1 MTPKVKQIYSQ
12 LRDLSKK
19 LSARSR
25 VVIIASVVIAI
36 ALLGYLITADHTKY
50 APLFTG
56 LSTEDASRITEELK
70 KSKVPFKIEAGGT
83 AVLVPEEVVHES
95 RLSLAGKGLPR
106 GGGVGFEIF
115 DSQKFGISDFAQQVN
130 YRRALQGE
138 LERTISQLDSVKA
151 SRVHIALPKRQLFA
165 RAQQPVSASVTLR
178 LHSGRSL
185 ARASV
190 KGIVHL
196 VSSSVAGLNPAA
208 VTVVNTSG
216 EMLWSG
222 KGGVTGANGP
232 LDFKQNLE
240 ETLERRVTEI
250 MNAALGTGNSVVKV
264 TAEIGFAQVEETDTQ
279 YDPEKIA
286 IRSESSLEEKDEKR
300 GRKAAGIPGVRGNLP
315 GGPGPQTA
323 GTGSGSSRKRVTR
336 NYEVNRSIRRK
347 VLPAGQ
353 LKRLSVAVLVDANA
367 LQTQAAAAA
376 GGAGAAK
383 DKPVA
388 KLNLAA
394 LEEVVRKAVGYAPE
408 RGDLVTLQAVP
419 FAEDTLGAG
428 DAAGGPVIQFLKE
441 QSWVVPTAVVVVAV
455 VVVLIWMRRR
465 RKKVQEVEV
474 IDLPKTVWEL
484 EGAAGAAAGLGPQ
497 GQAGAEPMAAGK
509 TPLALGAGDVNARDL
524 ANAAAAHD
532 AMRAASVLRS
542 WIGEEA

>member
-1 MTPKVKQIYSQ
+1 MSPKVKQIYSQ
-12 LRDLSKK
+12 LRDLSRK

-25 VVIIASVVIAI
+25 VVIIASVIAVVV
-36 ALLGYLITADHTKY
+36 LLGYLITADHTTY
-50 APLFTG
+50 TPLFTG
-56 LSTEDASRITEELK
+56 LSTEDASRITEELR
-70 KSKVPFKIEAGGT
+70 KSKVPFKLEAGGT

-151 SRVHIALPKRQLFA
+151 SRVHIALPKRQLFV
-165 RAQQPVSASVTLR
+165 RAQQRVSASVTLR
-178 LHSGRSL
+178 LHPGRSL
-185 ARASV
+185 MRPSV
-190 KGIVHL
+190 KAIVHL
-196 VSSSVAGLNPAA
+196 VSSSVAGLDPAS

-250 MNAALGTGNSVVKV
+250 MNAAVGTGSSVVKV
-264 TAEIGFAQVEETDTQ
+264 TAEIGFAEVEETDTQ

-315 GGPGPQTA
+315 GGPGPQTS

-336 NYEVNRSIRRK
+336 NYEVNRSVRRK

-353 LKRLSVAVLVDANA
+353 LKRLSVAVLVDAKA
-367 LQTQAAAAA
+367 LAPRTAA
-376 GGAGAAK
+376 GGTPKSAK

-419 FAEDTLGAG
+419 FAADTLGDG
-428 DAAGGPVIQFLKE
+428 DAAGGPLVQFLRK

-455 VVVLIWMRRR
+455 VAVLIWMRRR
-465 RKKVQEVEV
+465 RRKVQEVEV

-484 EGAAGAAAGLGPQ
+484 ESSGVGAPQAEGGGAM
-497 GQAGAEPMAAGK
+497 EAGK
-509 TPLALGAGDVNARDL
+509 TPLALGAGDVSARDL

-542 WIGEEA
+542 WIGEA

>member
-1 MTPKVKQIYSQ
+1 MSPKVKQIYSQ
-12 LRDLSKK
+12 LRDLSRK

-25 VVIIASVVIAI
+25 VVIIASVIAVVV
-36 ALLGYLITADHTKY
+36 LLGYLITADHTTY
-50 APLFTG
+50 TPLFTG
-56 LSTEDASRITEELK
+56 LSTEDASRITEELRM
-70 KSKVPFKIEAGGT
+70 SKVPFKLEAGGT

-151 SRVHIALPKRQLFA
+151 SRVHIALPKRQLFV
-165 RAQQPVSASVTLR
+165 RAQQRVSASVTLR
-178 LHSGRSL
+178 LHPGRSL
-185 ARASV
+185 MRPSV
-190 KGIVHL
+190 KAIVHL
-196 VSSSVAGLNPAA
+196 VSSSVAGLDPAS

-250 MNAALGTGNSVVKV
+250 MNAAVGTGSSVVKV
-264 TAEIGFAQVEETDTQ
+264 TAEIGFAEVEETDTQ

-315 GGPGPQTA
+315 GGPGPQTS

-336 NYEVNRSIRRK
+336 NYEVNRSVRRK

-353 LKRLSVAVLVDANA
+353 LKRLSVAVLVDAKA
-367 LQTQAAAAA
+367 LAPRTAA
-376 GGAGAAK
+376 GGTPKSAK

-419 FAEDTLGAG
+419 FAADTLGDG
-428 DAAGGPVIQFLKE
+428 DAAGGPLVQFLKK
-441 QSWVVPTAVVVVAV
+441 QSWVAPTAVVVVAV
-455 VVVLIWMRRR
+455 VAVLIWMRRR
-465 RKKVQEVEV
+465 RRKVQEVEV

-484 EGAAGAAAGLGPQ
+484 ESSGVGAPQAEGGGAM
-497 GQAGAEPMAAGK
+497 EAGK
-509 TPLALGAGDVNARDL
+509 TPLALGAGDVSARDL

-542 WIGEEA
+542 WIGEA